1 MLQPLVQMPLFVL
14 TMKSLLCSLLLARIS
29 TLAALLHL
37 LQERAAGCYV
47 HSAHSAQMGRSGLEP
62 WTLAL

>member
-1 MLQPLVQMPLFVL
+1 MLQPLVQTPLFVL
-14 TMKSLLCSLLLARIS
+14 TMKSLCVALAGLDIYFGS
-29 TLAALLHL
+29 PTTFAP
-37 LQERAAGCYV
+37 RASRWMCA